1 MKLNLH
7 YYDVYPKVVLVDRPE
22 VITIKPLGAH
32 AAFYGGYRLEV
43 MNMSDGK
50 YHLYPENG
58 NMAVYDITVC
68 EDGCLRLSHTFRKED
83 EHLIRIIRD
92 GKTVADLS
100 VYALDRD
107 MAGRY
112 PYRGDLHMH
121 TFRSDGSQAPAI
133 VAANYRKNGYD
144 FMVISDH
151 NRYYPSLE
159 AQDTYADVPLSFN
172 IVRGEEVHL
181 PGNDIHIVNF
191 GGKYS
196 VNGLL
201 EHSPQNRES
210 DRRAVIQD
218 PPAMLTEEEYR
229 SQVNALIPQLSI
241 PENVHAFSYAACV
254 WIFEHIRK
262 AQGLGIF
269 CHPYWRVG
277 PYQVPDAFLRFMTE
291 QHPFDAFEVLGGER
305 YYEHNGFQTIHYYED
320 LARGIRYPI
329 VGSTDSHN
337 SLPEHSQ
344 GAMIC
349 STFVFAK
356 ENTDESI
363 IEAIKQ
369 EYSVAIDTISK
380 EYRLVGSLRLAKYSR
395 FLLDEV
401 TPLHDE
407 LCFEEGRLMKLHA
420 TGDPDGADGLRFL
433 AGRMERFY
441 QKYFHMS

>member
-7 YYDVYPKVVLVDRPE
+7 NYDVFPKVVLVDRPE
-22 VITIKPLGAH
+22 VITIKPLGSH
-32 AAFYGGYRLEV
+32 AAFEGAYRLEV

-50 YHLYPENG
+50 YSLYPASG
-58 NMAVYDITVC
+58 NLTVYEVSVC
-68 EDGCLRLSHTFRKED
+68 QDGCLRLEHTFRKED

-92 GKTVADLS
+92 GKTLADLS
-100 VYALDRD
+100 VYALEDD

-121 TFRSDGSQAPAI
+121 TCRSDGSQAPAI

-144 FMVISDH
+144 FMVVSDH

-159 AQDTYADVPLSFN
+159 AQDAYADVPLAFN

-201 EHSPQNRES
+201 VNSPQNRES
-210 DRRAVIQD
+210 DRRAVISE
-218 PPAMLTEEEYR
+218 PPAVLSEEAYR
-229 SQVNALIPQLSI
+229 EQVNSLIPQLNI

-262 AQGLGIF
+262 AEGLGIF

-277 PYQVPDAFLRFMTE
+277 PSQVPEAFLRFMTE

-320 LARGIRYPI
+320 LARGIHYPI

-337 SLPEHSQ
+337 SLKEHSK

-349 STFVFAK
+349 STFVFAA
-356 ENTDESI
+356 ENTDRASI
-363 IEAIKQ
+363 DAGKQ
-369 EYSVAIDTISK
+369 EYSVAIDTISE

-407 LCFEEGRLMKLHA
+407 LCFEEGRLMKCHA
-420 TGDPDGADGLRFL
+420 TGDPEAAEALRFL

-441 QKYFHMS
+441 QKYLHLS